1 MPRPSIAI
9 DKLNNLNAKPGTLR
23 MPMTNAKVGKMVM
36 STIMKQMPKPVRRKV
51 KKPAKKMTKKVAK
64 KMKKK

>member
-23 MPMTNAKVGKMVM
+23 MPMTNKKVGKMVM
-36 STIMKQMPKPVRRKV
+36 STVLKQMPKPIRRKV
-51 KKPAKKMTKKVAK
+51 KKPTKKLINK
-64 KMKKK
+64 